1 MHVMSFR
8 RLMVAVATVVPLTF
22 SVAAHAEA
30 KFGYVDLQRAL
41 GEVEEGKGAKARLEA
56 MKEQKQKELDKAQE
70 DLKKEKDV
78 FDKQAATMTEQVRNE
93 KGAALQKKLIELQQT
108 FEKGRAEL
116 AQKQNDEIQAIFGKM
131 TPIITSIA
139 QREGFTMVFERND
152 AGLIYAPPSLDLT
165 NELVR
170 IYNDQNKGKGGATP
184 ASAKKPDTSS
194 PKKSDKK

>member
-8 RLMVAVATVVPLTF
+8 RLMVAVATVVPLTL
-22 SVAAHAEA
+22 SVAARAEA

-41 GEVEEGKGAKARLEA
+41 GEVEEGKAAKARLEA

-93 KGAALQKKLIELQQT
+93 KGASLQKKLIELQQT

-116 AQKQNDEIQAIFGKM
+116 AQKQNEEIQAIFGKM
-131 TPIITSIA
+131 TPIITAIA

-170 IYNDQNKGKGGATP
+170 IYNDQNKSKAGATP
-184 ASAKKPDTSS
+184 ASAKKSDT
-194 PKKSDKK
+194 PAKKSDKK

>member
-8 RLMVAVATVVPLTF
+8 RLMVAVATVVPLTL

-41 GEVEEGKGAKARLEA
+41 GEVEEGKAAKARLEA

-93 KGAALQKKLIELQQT
+93 KGASLQRKLIELQQS

-131 TPIITSIA
+131 TPIITAIA

-170 IYNDQNKGKGGATP
+170 IYNDQNKGKAGATP
-184 ASAKKPDTSS
+184 ASAKKSDT
-194 PKKSDKK
+194 PAKKSDKK